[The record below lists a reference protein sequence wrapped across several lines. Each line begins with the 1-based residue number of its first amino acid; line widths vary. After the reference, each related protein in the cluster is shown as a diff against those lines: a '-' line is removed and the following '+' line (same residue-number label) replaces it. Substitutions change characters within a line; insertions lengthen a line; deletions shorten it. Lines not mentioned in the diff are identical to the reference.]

1 MSIRFNRATG
11 DFEFDLPPSID
22 SFLEREKKYLQQI
35 LLMIVTVVVFLKYG
49 VR

>member
-11 DFEFDLPPSID
+11 DFEFDLPPSIE
-22 SFLEREKKYLQQI
+22 SFLEREKKYLRQI
-35 LLMIVTVVVFLKYG
+35 VLMIVITAIFIKFG